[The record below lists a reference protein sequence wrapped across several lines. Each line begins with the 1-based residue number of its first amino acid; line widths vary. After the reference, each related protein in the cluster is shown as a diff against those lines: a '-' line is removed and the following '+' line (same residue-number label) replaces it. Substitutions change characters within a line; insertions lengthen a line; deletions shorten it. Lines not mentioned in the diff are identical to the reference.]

1 MTIIYKTIN
10 GIEYAEEIYKNE
22 IIRTKKLPNV
32 SEQDI
37 IKNFDAM
44 KNLIDS
50 RLNNLSSEDRAKE
63 NAKTEVQH
71 ITTIDLKNPITT
83 VEKI

>member
-44 KNLIDS
+44 KNLIDN

-63 NAKTEVQH
+63 DAKTEVQH

-83 VEKI
+83 VEEI

>member
-1 MTIIYKTIN
+1 MAIIYKTIN
-10 GIEYAEEIYKNE
+10 GVEYAEEIYKNE

-37 IKNFDAM
+37 IKNFDVM
-44 KNLIDS
+44 KNLIDN

-63 NAKTEVQH
+63 DAKTEVQH

-83 VEKI
+83 VEDI

>member
-1 MTIIYKTIN
+1 MAIIYKTIN
-10 GIEYAEEIYKNE
+10 GVEYAEEIYKNE

-37 IKNFDAM
+37 IKNFDVM
-44 KNLIDS
+44 KNLIDN

-63 NAKTEVQH
+63 DAKTEVQH

-83 VEKI
+83 AEEI

>member
-44 KNLIDS
+44 KNLIDN

-63 NAKTEVQH
+63 DAKTQVQH

-83 VEKI
+83 VEEI